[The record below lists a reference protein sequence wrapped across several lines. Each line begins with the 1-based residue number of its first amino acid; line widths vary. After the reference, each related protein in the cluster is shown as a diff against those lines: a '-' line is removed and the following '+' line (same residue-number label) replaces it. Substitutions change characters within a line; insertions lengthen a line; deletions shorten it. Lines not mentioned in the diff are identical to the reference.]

1 MSFNTIKIIDEIR
14 KVPAGLSKKELA
26 AATGLP
32 WGTLFKAASELTA
45 RGILFQRSSRSKAP
59 GRPSIPLVLNA
70 DAAYFCGMDIGA
82 SMTRILFC
90 DLNFRICFQR
100 ILPTEKYSDCGH
112 FIQWVDEL
120 FRNALKD
127 SGVDKSKLSGV
138 GMAISGNV
146 DAGEGVIV
154 SGGNFGMMYG
164 ENISLQVFSKRWNV
178 GVYAVTTMGGAAA
191 AEFRFGK
198 HAGSFNIV
206 TIGLGVG
213 IGSGVVN
220 NGQLLISHPRR
231 PIGYIGHMLIPG
243 NTNRCTCGFRGC
255 LEAYSGGEYLKK
267 IVQKELPHR
276 TELQDALLL
285 DRAAAAGDPDAVR
298 IMSTAAEYN
307 AVGIAGMVQLY
318 APDAMIFSGGQSRA
332 DGFLF
337 NTTLEKLRQILPE
350 ERRDF
355 DISITTLGE
364 FQSALGAARL
374 AYEQF
379 F

>member
-1 MSFNTIKIIDEIR
+1 
-14 KVPAGLSKKELA
+14 
-26 AATGLP
+26 
-32 WGTLFKAASELTA
+32 
-45 RGILFQRSSRSKAP
+45 
-59 GRPSIPLVLNA
+59 
-70 DAAYFCGMDIGA
+70 
-82 SMTRILFC
+82 
-90 DLNFRICFQR
+90 
-100 ILPTEKYSDCGH
+100 
-112 FIQWVDEL
+112 
-120 FRNALKD
+120 
-127 SGVDKSKLSGV
+127 
-138 GMAISGNV
+138 
-146 DAGEGVIV
+146 
-154 SGGNFGMMYG
+154 
-164 ENISLQVFSKRWNV
+164 
-178 GVYAVTTMGGAAA
+178 
-191 AEFRFGK
+191 
-198 HAGSFNIV
+198 
-206 TIGLGVG
+206 
-213 IGSGVVN
+213 
-220 NGQLLISHPRR
+220 
-231 PIGYIGHMLIPG
+231 MLIPG

-337 NTTLEKLRQILPE
+337 NTTLAKLRQILPE

>member
-1 MSFNTIKIIDEIR
+1 LTLQRALLSFLWFFAIHLKFYVIFLIR
-14 KVPAGLSKKELA
+14 K
-26 AATGLP
+26 
-32 WGTLFKAASELTA
+32 
-45 RGILFQRSSRSKAP
+45 
-59 GRPSIPLVLNA
+59 
-70 DAAYFCGMDIGA
+70 
-82 SMTRILFC
+82 
-90 DLNFRICFQR
+90 FQR

-127 SGVDKSKLSGV
+127 SGVDKSKLTGV